1 MYWFVNLDERRRGRN
16 YTQADT
22 ESSTYVIF
30 WLYKT
35 WGLQI
40 KEKTVVKGQKYLLFL
55 ALSISSQ
62 DKAWG
67 TKIFPD
73 SIVRS
78 QWSFFLDSD
87 IRMPISFCF
96 CYFFSLAT
104 SFVHWNFNK
113 TKFIKFSKSP
123 SEMTFYTK
131 VLYINTKTKSL
142 TIAKTQSGGYFIET
156 PS

>member
-16 YTQADT
+16 CTQADT

-40 KEKTVVKGQKYLLFL
+40 KEKTVVKGQKHLLVL

-87 IRMPISFCF
+87 IRMPICFCF
-96 CYFFSLAT
+96 WYFFSLPL
-104 SFVHWNFNK
+104 HL
-113 TKFIKFSKSP
+113 FIGILIRLNLLNL
-123 SEMTFYTK
+123 
-131 VLYINTKTKSL
+131 VNLL
-142 TIAKTQSGGYFIET
+142 QR
-156 PS
+156 